1 MEQATPINLIS
12 LRAPTRLA
20 LKVFG
25 GSQRLL
31 VFDLARPPVA
41 IVLGVVQTSQEM
53 NSIISISI
61 AALLSSAALSLSG
74 EKDGHQTAE
83 QLTIA
88 DPMLEGYAV
97 IAEALFKG
105 DLGGAKKAASRMV
118 ENDRKNVMS
127 ISARALSRSRDLSEA
142 RIHFRM
148 LDRLPKVLSVM
159 ASVCGRPN
167 A

>member
-1 MEQATPINLIS
+1 
-12 LRAPTRLA
+12 
-20 LKVFG
+20 
-25 GSQRLL
+25 
-31 VFDLARPPVA
+31 
-41 IVLGVVQTSQEM
+41 M

-148 LDRLPKVLSVM
+148 LSLAAAPSAKKEKALHAAHCPM
-159 ASVCGRPN
+159 AMHGWGADWFQKSKNEIRNPYMGKKMPHCGEFSE
-167 A
+167 